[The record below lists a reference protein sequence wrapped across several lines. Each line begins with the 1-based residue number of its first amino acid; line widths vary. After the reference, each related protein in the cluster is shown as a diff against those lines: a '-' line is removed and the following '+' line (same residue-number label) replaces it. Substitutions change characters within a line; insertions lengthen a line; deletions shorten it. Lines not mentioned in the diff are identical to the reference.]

1 MLFRYQLS
9 GDEDGDPL
17 WKPDSTEADLEEH
30 EGFLPRGRPALLE
43 ARPRH
48 RRSRHHRADRVVPG
62 GLSAGSPP

>member
-30 EGFLPRGRPALLE
+30 EGFFPAAGLLSSKLVLGI
-43 ARPRH
+43 A
-48 RRSRHHRADRVVPG
+48 AVG
-62 GLSAGSPP
+62 IIGLIASYLAG